1 MGTIVRINVSNRRNP
16 DELALI
22 SLRYTGDDAIEH
34 SSNIKFELK
43 PLWEFCRD
51 TDSPAFDFLMLSVIV
66 YNVDRL
72 LNRSLHSNDGWKRDI
87 TLEGVP
93 ARNMAS
99 MNAAAN
105 LFERSIS
112 FLTGDKWTIHF
123 AQYPAW
129 NYTPVTNHD
138 YQRGDYSKVALFS
151 GGLDSLIG
159 FVDEAYS
166 LRDGDKMLLISHVE
180 QGKEGNDQKGI
191 MDYCTDHHIFEGKYS
206 RIKSSVSLDRYTAT
220 NKEATES
227 TFRSRSLLFFAMG
240 IYCAFN
246 INGRMPLIV
255 PENGTISINIP
266 LNPSRRSA
274 CSTRTT
280 HPVFMKRLEEALHAI
295 GIQNTLCNPYR
306 LKSKAD
312 MMRDCCGNADKYGI
326 IRQLYGLSCSC
337 AKRSHNFYWDKP
349 SAEIERLHINHC
361 GMCLPCIYRRVAL
374 DVVNL
379 DDPALIGTDINHGNP
394 YDIDNLKQRRGR
406 DYRSL
411 LLFLRRGLN
420 PDRIRKELVA
430 NHITEEIGLDDY
442 VNLVIHSYQQVIAW
456 VARKGSR
463 RVKQIAGIR

>member
-1 MGTIVRINVSNRRNP
+1 MGTIVRINVLNRRNP

-22 SLRYTGDDAIEH
+22 GLSYIGSDGIEH
-34 SSNIKFELK
+34 SANIKFELK
-43 PLWEFCRD
+43 SLWEFGRD
-51 TDSPAFDFLMLSVIV
+51 TDSPAFDFLILSVIV

-72 LNRSLHSNDGWKRDI
+72 LNRGLHSNDGWKRDI
-87 TLEGVP
+87 TLDGVP
-93 ARNMAS
+93 ARNAAS
-99 MNAAAN
+99 MNAATG

-112 FLTGDKWTIHF
+112 FLTGDKWSIHF
-123 AQYPAW
+123 VQHTAW
-129 NYTPVTNHD
+129 NYNPATNKV
-138 YQRGDYSKVALFS
+138 YQRNEFAKVALFS

-159 FVDEAYS
+159 FVDEAYN
-166 LRDGDKMLLISHVE
+166 LNVDEKILLISHVE

-191 MDYCTDHHIFEGKYS
+191 MDYCVSHHIFDEKYA
-206 RIKSSVSLDRYTAT
+206 RIKSSVSLDRYNGI

-246 INGRMPLIV
+246 INDGLPLIV

-280 HPVFMKRLEEALHAI
+280 HPVFMKRLEEALQAI
-295 GIQNTLCNPYR
+295 GIQNTLYNPYR
-306 LKSKAD
+306 LMSKAD
-312 MMRDCCGNADKYGI
+312 MMVECCNNPVKEDI
-326 IRQLYGLSCSC
+326 IRQLYSLSCSC

-374 DVVNL
+374 DLVNL
-379 DDPALIGTDINHGNP
+379 DNPALLGTDINHGDP
-394 YDIDNLKQRRGR
+394 YDIDNLRQRRGR

-411 LLFLRRGLN
+411 LRFLHTGLN
-420 PDRIRKELVA
+420 ADRIRQELRA
-430 NHITEEIGLDDY
+430 NHITAEMGLEDY
-442 VNLVIHSYQQVIAW
+442 VNLVVHSYQQVIAW

-463 RVKQIAGIR
+463 RVKQLAGIR